1 MSDLTSIMALK
12 ALDGLA
18 ARADVT
24 AQNLANAST
33 PGYRALRVSFEQ
45 ELIAASAQ
53 GERAIQAVTPRIE
66 ADPSWQ
72 ETGSSRLDLQ
82 MATAS
87 MTSARYAALVEIL
100 SRQMQH
106 MRVVVGS

>member
-1 MSDLTSIMALK
+1 MSNLTSIMALK
-12 ALDGLA
+12 ALDGLS

-24 AQNLANAST
+24 AQNIANAGT
-33 PGYRALRVSFEQ
+33 PGYRALKVSFEQ
-45 ELIAASAQ
+45 ALAEAATG
-53 GERAIQAVTPRIE
+53 GERAIAAVQPRIE
-66 ADPSWQ
+66 SDP
-72 ETGSSRLDLQ
+72 EFEAGGSRLDMQ

-87 MTSARYAALVEIL
+87 TTSARYAALVEVL

>member
-1 MSDLTSIMALK
+1 VSDLTSIMALK

-24 AQNLANAST
+24 AQNIANAGT
-33 PGYRALRVSFEQ
+33 PGYRAQKVSFEQ
-45 ELIAASAQ
+45 ELADASAKGWGAIAA
-53 GERAIQAVTPRIE
+53 VKPRIE
-66 ADPSWQ
+66 SDPD
-72 ETGSSRLDLQ
+72 TGGSRLDMQ

-87 MTSARYAALVEIL
+87 MTSGRYAALVEIL